1 MPDPYPFIH
10 SLSSASLPP
19 VLQGCAVCPLARNL
33 HRSLCVEAE
42 GSWLASGLYRAILW
56 TQLRC
61 GDEKPNFKHPLKV
74 CFPSLRPLS

>member
-42 GSWLASGLYRAILW
+42 GSWL
-56 TQLRC
+56 
-61 GDEKPNFKHPLKV
+61 
-74 CFPSLRPLS
+74 